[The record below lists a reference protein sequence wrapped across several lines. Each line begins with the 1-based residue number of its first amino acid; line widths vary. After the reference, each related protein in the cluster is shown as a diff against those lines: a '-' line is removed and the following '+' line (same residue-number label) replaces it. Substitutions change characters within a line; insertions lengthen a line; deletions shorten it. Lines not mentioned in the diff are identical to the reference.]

1 MVMEIELRN
10 GQVALIDEMDWGLV
24 GQYHPWRRMDGDRTS
39 YAFCSERVNGKN
51 KATFMHRL
59 IMAAP
64 SDKVVHHINQNGLDN
79 RRENLE
85 ICDRRWHAAIAQ
97 GDMEGL
103 EVLDD
108 PSDAPDGVNIYLWD
122 QAVQFAMSQ
131 EVVTARDMVEGMGI
145 TAMTAHKYLTLLA
158 EVYPDVFDL
167 GVAPRRGGRRGP
179 PPRTLCVIA
188 PF

>member
-97 GDMEGL
+97 GDMEDL

-145 TAMTAHKYLTLLA
+145 TA
-158 EVYPDVFDL
+158 
-167 GVAPRRGGRRGP
+167 
-179 PPRTLCVIA
+179 
-188 PF
+188 